1 MLFKSKTSYSLS
13 LVEWVLTLV
22 GGIPPLFKRKEI
34 KLNPILADILFI
46 LFGACLALF
55 LVFIAAFIYD
65 ISNKKE
71 LLENTVKEDM
81 ANNHFFKCSRCGI
94 FGDKHIIYNTSLG
107 QLILCQEHYEEFDAL
122 RIRADE
128 QSKDSYYL
136 SCRDGKGTIPSMTE
150 LALGDLKFGLNLI
163 QKSYNF
169 LNKELALKEI
179 LNNEDLF
186 R

>member
-1 MLFKSKTSYSLS
+1 M
-13 LVEWVLTLV
+13 E
-22 GGIPPLFKRKEI
+22 
-34 KLNPILADILFI
+34 
-46 LFGACLALF
+46 
-55 LVFIAAFIYD
+55 
-65 ISNKKE
+65 
-71 LLENTVKEDM
+71 
-81 ANNHFFKCSRCGI
+81 NNHVIKCSRCSI
-94 FGDKHIIYNTSLG
+94 FGDNHIIYNTSLG

-122 RIRADE
+122 RKRADE

-136 SCRDGKGTIPSMTE
+136 ACHDGKGTIPSMAE

-169 LNKELALKEI
+169 FNKELASKEI